1 VGQLLYGA
9 GQTSIEIE
17 DRGLAHLKVVMLS
30 KLRRNETFSFSWH
43 RNGGETTGDRRI
55 TVWVN
60 TTIELQFHFVED
72 SPPLIN
78 RRWLEALAVAAN
90 SAGGL
95 WLVPEPDADGQVEKS
110 PFGHEE
116 QLAQSK

>member
-1 VGQLLYGA
+1 MGQLLYGA
-9 GQTSIEIE
+9 RQTAIEIE
-17 DRGLAHLKVVMLS
+17 DRGLAHLKLVMTS
-30 KLRRNETFSFSWH
+30 KLRRNEAFSFSWH
-43 RNGGETTGDRRI
+43 RKDGEPTGDRRI

-78 RRWLEALAVAAN
+78 RRWLEALAVSAN

-95 WLVPEPDADGQVEKS
+95 WLVPEPEADGQMEES

-116 QLAQSK
+116 QPAQPK

>member
-17 DRGLAHLKVVMLS
+17 DRDLAHLKIVMIS
-30 KLRRNETFSFSWH
+30 KLRRNEAFSFSWH
-43 RNGGETTGDRRI
+43 RKNGVPTDDRRI

-60 TTIELQFHFVED
+60 TTIELQFHFAED
-72 SPPLIN
+72 APPLIN
-78 RRWLEALAVAAN
+78 RRWLEALAISAN
-90 SAGGL
+90 TAGGL
-95 WLVPEPDADGQVEKS
+95 WLVPEPEAEGQVEKS

-116 QLAQSK
+116 QLAQSN

>member
-1 VGQLLYGA
+1 MGQLLYGA

-17 DRGLAHLKVVMLS
+17 DRDLAHLKIVMIS
-30 KLRRNETFSFSWH
+30 KLRRNEAFSFSWH
-43 RNGGETTGDRRI
+43 RQNGVPTDDRRI

-60 TTIELQFHFVED
+60 TTIELQFHFTED
-72 SPPLIN
+72 APPLIN
-78 RRWLEALAVAAN
+78 RRWLEALAISAN

-95 WLVPEPDADGQVEKS
+95 WMVPEPEAEGQVEKS

-116 QLAQSK
+116 QLAQSN